1 MGKTKTA
8 FIGDELSEPKKKISK
23 KHEKDAPVEAEEI
36 KQTKARAQKVRG
48 KKYTSAKAIIDRN
61 KLHLVTDAIELVA
74 KSSYSKFTGT
84 VELHMVM
91 RKEGANARVTLPH
104 STGSGKKVEF
114 ADEKTIKKLEAGKVD
129 FDILLATADMMPRLV
144 PFARI
149 LGPKGL
155 MPNPKTGTLVKSAKD
170 AEKFNTNTITIKTEK
185 KAPLVHTVIGKTD
198 MKVSALAENAEAI
211 MNALQKKQI
220 LKAYVCAS
228 MSPSVKIDLN

>member
-8 FIGDELSEPKKKISK
+8 FIGDELSEPKKKSRK
-23 KHEKDAPVEAEEI
+23 QEQSVPAEAEET
-36 KQTKARAQKVRG
+36 KQTKARPQKVRG
-48 KKYTSAKAIIDRN
+48 KKYTSAKANIDRN
-61 KLHLVTDAIELVA
+61 KLYPVADAIELVV
-74 KSSYSKFTGT
+74 KSSYSSFAGT
-84 VELHMVM
+84 VELHLTV
-91 RKEGANARVTLPH
+91 RKEGISARATLPH
-104 STGSGKKVEF
+104 STGSGKKIEF

-129 FDILLATADMMPRLV
+129 FDILLATADMMPKLV

-170 AEKFNTNTITIKTEK
+170 AEKFNTNTVTIKTEK
-185 KAPLVHTVIGKTD
+185 KAPLVHVVIGKTD
-198 MKVSALAENAEAI
+198 MKASALTENAETV